1 MFDNLVKYLN
11 ILTKKLLLARLLTRT
26 HKPEGERERG
36 KKSMIIGENFT
47 SSC

>member
-26 HKPEGERERG
+26 HKPERERER

-47 SSC
+47 PSC